1 MRPKIVAA
9 NWKMNKSFDEGL
21 ELAAEIVQRLA
32 RTDQHGIQ
40 VILLAPFIHLE
51 AISKL
56 TEMSQIQLGA
66 QNFHEQADGAFTGE
80 ISAPM
85 LRSVGAQFVLV
96 GHSERRQY
104 AGEDGALLAQKMNT
118 ALTYGLRPIF
128 CCGESQQ
135 SRSAGQQ
142 ETFVN
147 EQLAASLFHLTEAQ
161 LAQVTIAYEP
171 VWAIGTGNTPTPEQV
186 QAMHKT
192 IRHTIA
198 RQYGRKVAQSIPI
211 LYGGSCNAQNANTLF
226 ACPDV
231 DGGLIGGAS
240 LEANSFIAIV
250 DSLVQLT
257 A

>member
-9 NWKMNKSFDEGL
+9 NWKMYKEFDEGL
-21 ELAAEIVQRLA
+21 KLATEVA
-32 RTDQHGIQ
+32 RQLPRPGQHGTQ
-40 VILLAPFIHLE
+40 VILLTPFIHLE

-56 TEMSQIQLGA
+56 PEAGRLQLGA
-66 QNFHEQADGAFTGE
+66 QNCHEQAEGAFTGE

-85 LRSVGAQFVLV
+85 LRSAGAQFVLV

-104 AGEDGALLAQKMNT
+104 LGEDSTLLAQKMNT
-118 ALTYGLRPIF
+118 ALNHGLRPIF

-161 LAQVTIAYEP
+161 IARIIIAYEP
-171 VWAIGTGNTPTPEQV
+171 VWAIGTGNTPAPDQV
-186 QAMHKT
+186 QAMHKA

-198 RQYGRKVAQSIPI
+198 RQYGEEVAQAIPI
-211 LYGGSCNAQNANTLF
+211 LYGGSCNAQNANTFF

-250 DSLVQLT
+250 DSLV
-257 A
+257 